1 MKRQAFFLLAGVIAA
16 QMVIVAGVLTG
27 CFITKDARC
36 SGKHASDLLTLVV
49 SQAFALY
56 AAESNTKN

>member
-27 CFITKDARC
+27 CLITKDSRC
-36 SGKHASDLLTLVV
+36 TGEKATDMLTLVV

-56 AAESNTKN
+56 AAESNSK